1 MKKLRILLHLLFSK
15 NYVVITFKRRYRDY
29 DVKMAS
35 KCHKND
41 LSNAAYIIQDAYLDI
56 EEQESALRTTEEIIN
71 SK

>member
-15 NYVVITFKRRYRDY
+15 RYIVVTFKRQYRECN
-29 DVKMAS
+29 VKIET

-41 LSNAAYIIQDAYLDI
+41 LSDAAYLIQDAYLDI
-56 EEQESALRTTEEIIN
+56 EEQESAIMETNEILN